1 MIRSLRIGPRDGNA
15 ILPQSLKA
23 SLCLLVTLAGLLFC
37 VPGMARDAVPVGA
50 DPVIHARMMKLASVL
65 RCLMCQNQTIADS
78 HAPLAEDLRNQIT
91 EQMQQGKTDEEI
103 MAYMVA
109 RYGDFVLYR
118 PPLKATTVLLWGG
131 PALLVLLG
139 IGLVVRTARRSAAIA
154 ATTSQS
160 DQDAMHAVEH
170 LLTTDEEGAV

>member
-1 MIRSLRIGPRDGNA
+1 VIRSRRICPRYGYD
-15 ILPQSLKA
+15 ILLHSLKVF
-23 SLCLLVTLAGLLFC
+23 LCLTATLLGLMLSM
-37 VPGMARDAVPVGA
+37 PGMARDAVPVGA

-91 EQMQQGKTDEEI
+91 EQMQHGKTDDEI

-118 PPLKATTVLLWGG
+118 PPLKATTVLLWVG
-131 PALLVLLG
+131 PGLLVLLG
-139 IGLVVRTARRSAAIA
+139 IGLVVRTARRSAAVMA
-154 ATTSQS
+154 NAPQS
-160 DQDAMHAVEH
+160 DRDAIQAVEH
-170 LLTTDEEGAV
+170 LLTSDEEGAV